1 MELIVL
7 LLLLLAA
14 VWLQGVLYRTYAF
27 RRLDYSCSLDRREA
41 VEGDRIHLQEVV
53 SNRKLL
59 PLPWLKSE
67 ITTSKWLEFSELQS
81 VVTGDT
87 HFISSFFL
95 VRSFQ
100 RVTRTWEGRCLK
112 RGVFTIQ
119 KTVLVASDLL
129 GGASFSSTAPAG
141 SQVVVFPK
149 ALDLEENFIS
159 VSRNMGETCVRRNLL
174 PDPFFIAGVR
184 EYQQGDP
191 MNHIHWPA
199 TAREGRLMVYQND
212 SSSSQSRAVI
222 LNMQTREYAN
232 SGAVDADLL
241 ENAIRTCAA
250 LFEQTAG
257 ENIPLRFLANTP
269 DAVATEEAWGES
281 CLHSLLDLLARL
293 PLKSGEHF
301 PFYLNALHDSLTA
314 TDIILVT
321 CYLDDAIMR
330 FAHDKMDAGVPVRLY
345 LLDPNPL
352 PMEAGDLDI
361 FMVRAPS
368 AQKGGE
374 AS

>member
-7 LLLLLAA
+7 LLLLFAA
-14 VWLQGVLYRTYAF
+14 IFLQNRLYQKYAF
-27 RRLDYSCSLDRREA
+27 RNLDYTCSFDRREA
-41 VEGDRIHLQEVV
+41 TEGDPLCLQEVV

-67 ITTSKWLEFSELQS
+67 ITTSKWLEFSQLQS
-81 VVTGDT
+81 VVTDNT
-87 HFISSFFL
+87 RFISSFFL

-112 RGVFTIQ
+112 RGVFSVE
-119 KTVLVASDLL
+119 KTVLVASDLI
-129 GGASFSSTAPAG
+129 GGSAFSSTAPAG

-149 ALDLEENFIS
+149 ALNLDEDFIS
-159 VSRNMGETCVRRNLL
+159 VSRNMGEVCVRRNLL

-184 EYQQGDP
+184 EYQTGDP

-199 TAREGRLMVYQND
+199 TAREGRIMVYQND
-212 SSSSQSRAVI
+212 SSTSQSRAI
-222 LNMQTREYAN
+222 LLNMQTREYAN
-232 SGAVDADLL
+232 SGAVNADML

-257 ENIPLRFLANTP
+257 EGIPLRFLANTP
-269 DAVATEEAWGES
+269 QAISTEEAWGEG
-281 CLHSLLDLLARL
+281 CLHSLLELLARL
-293 PLKSGEHF
+293 PLESGEHF
-301 PFYLNALHDSLTA
+301 PFYLNALYDNLNA

-321 CYLDDAIMR
+321 CYLDDAILR
-330 FAHDKMDAGVPVRLY
+330 FARDKTDAGIPVRLY
-345 LLDPNPL
+345 VLDPDAL
-352 PMEAGDLDI
+352 PAAAGELDI
-361 FMVRAPS
+361 FVVRAQA
-368 AQKGGE
+368 AQKGGA

>member
-7 LLLLLAA
+7 LLLLFAA
-14 VWLQGVLYRTYAF
+14 IFLQSGLYRKFAF
-27 RRLDYSCSLDRREA
+27 RNLDYTCSFDRREA
-41 VEGDRIHLQEVV
+41 TEDDPIFLQEVV

-67 ITTSKWLEFSELQS
+67 ITTSKWLEFSQLQS
-81 VVTGDT
+81 VVTDNT
-87 HFISSFFL
+87 RFISSFFL

-112 RGVFTIQ
+112 RGVFSVE
-119 KTVLVASDLL
+119 KVVLVGSDLI
-129 GGASFSSTAPAG
+129 GGASFSTNAPAG
-141 SQVVVFPK
+141 SEVIVFPR
-149 ALDLEENFIS
+149 ALNLDEDFLS

-184 EYQQGDP
+184 EYQTGDP

-199 TAREGRLMVYQND
+199 TAREGRIMVYQND
-212 SSSSQSRAVI
+212 SSTSQSRAVI

-232 SGAVDADLL
+232 SGAVITEML

-269 DAVATEEAWGES
+269 QPTFTDEAWGEG
-281 CLHSLLDLLARL
+281 CLHSLLETLARL
-293 PLKSGEHF
+293 PLESGEHF
-301 PFYLNALHDSLTA
+301 PFYLNALYDSLSA
-314 TDIILVT
+314 TDIIVVT
-321 CYLDDAIMR
+321 CYLDEAILS
-330 FAHDKMDAGVPVRLY
+330 FARDKRDAGVPVRLY
-345 LLDPNPL
+345 VLNPDTI
-352 PMEAGDLDI
+352 PPDSGDLDLYI
-361 FMVRAPS
+361 VRAP
-368 AQKGGE
+368 AARKGGG
-374 AS
+374 AQ

>member
-14 VWLQGVLYRTYAF
+14 IWLQGVLYRTYAF

-87 HFISSFFL
+87 RFISSFFL

-199 TAREGRLMVYQND
+199 TAREGRIMVYQND
-212 SSSSQSRAVI
+212 SSSSQNRAII
-222 LNMQTREYAN
+222 LNMQTREFAN
-232 SGAVDADLL
+232 SGAVRTEFL

-250 LFEQTAG
+250 LFAQTAG

-269 DAVATEEAWGES
+269 QPTATEEAWGES
-281 CLHSLLDLLARL
+281 CLHDLLELLARL
-293 PLKSGEHF
+293 PVESGEHF
-301 PFYLNALHDSLTA
+301 PFYLNALYDTLSA
-314 TDIILVT
+314 TDIILVS
-321 CYLDDAIMR
+321 CYLDDAILD
-330 FAHDKMDAGVPVRLY
+330 FARDKMDAGVPVRLY
-345 LLDPNPL
+345 VLDPDAVP
-352 PMEAGDLDI
+352 PEAGEFDVYL
-361 FMVRAPS
+361 VS
-368 AQKGGE
+368 AAASGKGGE
-374 AS
+374 AT